1 MKLEVL
7 RFSSQV
13 DSTSGILFD
22 VSDNKR
28 KFLCYTLEDES
39 RETKVMHETRIPAG
53 TYKLELRTEGGFHS
67 RYSKKYSWQKGMIWV
82 KDVPGFE
89 YILWHTGNTDEH
101 TSGCLIVGQ
110 QQHSN
115 LIKPDGF
122 VGSSVS
128 AYKHIYPIVVE
139 AIENGGATVEYIDYD
154 TTPPK
159 KKPKPYT
166 RHWGL

>member
-1 MKLEVL
+1 
-7 RFSSQV
+7 
-13 DSTSGILFD
+13 
-22 VSDNKR
+22 
-28 KFLCYTLEDES
+28 
-39 RETKVMHETRIPAG
+39 
-53 TYKLELRTEGGFHS
+53 
-67 RYSKKYSWQKGMIWV
+67 MIWV
-82 KDVPGFE
+82 KEVPGFE

-139 AIENGGATVEYIDYD
+139 AIENGGASVEYIDYD

-159 KKPKPYT
+159 KRPKLN
-166 RHWGL
+166 RRVWGL